1 MRFPAIFQV
10 CVLSVTLFFLG
21 NQQLFAQQP
30 DPTKKELS
38 EKVSQA
44 IPALS
49 KLQDEGNK
57 SDEVL
62 NQVDALLA
70 IVQPV
75 SFDTAFLSQLKVQA
89 FLAKSDYKSA
99 IQPLETALN
108 LSQQYGYFGDKDLE
122 LLWLLAQLYGQEAS
136 SEKDPEKQHAIYGK
150 AYSTVRK
157 WLDMSP
163 KSNPDAQYFAASVL
177 FQQATFNPK
186 EIDKNLVSK
195 ALVEAEKGLLLS
207 AKPKQEFY
215 VLLMA
220 MHQQLG
226 DYAKSADY
234 LELLVDQYPKNK
246 SYWQYLLNSYLYM
259 EKAGYTR
266 AILTMQRAQAQG
278 HLLEKRDN
286 YLLVSLHV
294 NAQRYSHAVELLE
307 EGLRNGKLES
317 DQKIWEMLASCYQ
330 QLRKDDKAIS
340 TFLEAI
346 KLFPSSGSLDLQVGN
361 LYYLNNKFQEALN
374 FMKSAVEKGL
384 EKNQQ
389 LQAYSYIAYLGLD
402 LKKLDDA
409 KAAAEKAVELDPRSS
424 GSKELLRAV
433 NEAIEERNAS
443 LNAPVRT

>member
-1 MRFPAIFQV
+1 MCSAASFSRISLAL
-10 CVLSVTLFFLG
+10 CFLMAG
-21 NQQLFAQQP
+21 FLPLIAQQP

-38 EKVSQA
+38 DKVTQV

-49 KLQDEGNK
+49 KMQDENK
-57 SDEVL
+57 WDEVL
-62 NQVDALLA
+62 AQVDALLA
-70 IVQPV
+70 AAQPV

-89 FLAKSDYKSA
+89 LIAKSDYRSA
-99 IQPLETALN
+99 IAPLETALA

-122 LLWLLAQLYGQEAS
+122 LLWLLAQLYGQEAAA
-136 SEKDPEKQHAIYGK
+136 EKDPTKQNETYGK
-150 AYSTVRK
+150 AYATVRK
-157 WLDMSP
+157 WLDLSP

-177 FQQATFNPK
+177 FNQATFNAK
-186 EIDKNLVSK
+186 EIDKTLIQK

-220 MHQQLG
+220 MYQQLG
-226 DYAKSADY
+226 EYSKSAEY
-234 LELLVDQYPKNK
+234 LELLVQQYPKNK

-266 AILTMQRAQAQG
+266 AILTIQRAQSHG

-286 YLLVSLHV
+286 YLLVSLHI
-294 NAQRYSHAVELLE
+294 NAQRYSNAADLLE
-307 EGLRNGKLES
+307 SGLRDGSLES
-317 DQKIWEMLASCYQ
+317 EQKIWEMLASCYQ

-346 KLFPSSGSLDLQVGN
+346 KLFPASGSLDLQVGN
-361 LYYLNNKFQEALN
+361 LYYMNNSFQEALA
-374 FMKSAVEKGL
+374 FMKSAVQKGL
-384 EKNQQ
+384 DRNQQ

-409 KAAAEKAVELDPRSS
+409 KMAAEKAVELDPRSS
-424 GSKELLRAV
+424 GAKELLRAV
-433 NEAIEERNAS
+433 NEAIQERDAALKAPAS
-443 LNAPVRT
+443 V